1 MPASQ
6 NLIGR
11 SRTRGHENSNVR
23 LNKAD
28 LSETTPV
35 RSAKRMANECTEGGR

>member
-1 MPASQ
+1 MQASQ

-11 SRTRGHENSNVR
+11 SRTRGHEDSNVR
-23 LNKAD
+23 LNKAE

-35 RSAKRMANECTEGGR
+35 RSVEGTANECTEGGR

>member
-1 MPASQ
+1 MRASQ

-11 SRTRGHENSNVR
+11 SRTRGHKDSNVR
-23 LNKAD
+23 LDKAE

-35 RSAKRMANECTEGGR
+35 RSAERMANECTEGGR